1 MVSSYSLVGFV
12 SSPPPLPPHHI
23 LRARY
28 LFGPFGPRPRS
39 HKETTALQTNID
51 KRFVLDIVLKLHIID
66 ILLAFLIL
74 LGNKRPLVIVMA
86 SLGMTS

>member
-1 MVSSYSLVGFV
+1 MSWYSLLGFV
-12 SSPPPLPPHHI
+12 SSPPPLPPPHI

-51 KRFVLDIVLKLHIID
+51 KRFVLDIECFKTAHY
-66 ILLAFLIL
+66 
-74 LGNKRPLVIVMA
+74 
-86 SLGMTS
+86 